1 MAVSELVW
9 KLKYFIHSSREGL
22 KILEENATTVL
33 PPEISTGYLSG
44 PLLGP
49 YLPYQQL
56 PSAPYGIGSF
66 RQFSVY
72 LKEID
77 NSWQKSEHFI
87 DELPIIQAQIPYHDK
102 NVITGK

>member
-1 MAVSELVW
+1 MAVSELAW
-9 KLKYFIHSSREGL
+9 KLKYFIHSSREDL
-22 KILEENATTVL
+22 KILEENTTTVL
-33 PPEISTGYLSG
+33 PPEISAGYLSG

-56 PSAPYGIGSF
+56 PSAPHGIGNF
-66 RQFSVY
+66 QQFKVY
-72 LKEID
+72 LKEIET
-77 NSWQKSEHFI
+77 SWQKSEHFI